1 MLKKISPRTTLFSL
15 GLALLLS
22 GLTACKGT
30 PDKAADNKAGTP
42 AAGTSGTAPASPN
55 AATSPAAPG
64 MARSGTTAPGQ
75 PAGANGLPGQ
85 PLANQPAM
93 PVEKIPAVV
102 ARVNGREIKK
112 AELMEGA
119 QMVQMRL
126 AQVGQPVTAS
136 ADFYHHVLDELIAI
150 TLLQQDAK
158 AQGFTASDQEIQ
170 QMVGA
175 RKQNFPSEEAYK
187 KALTQAGI
195 TEEKLREQARDAI
208 AVQKYVQTK
217 LAPQATVPDQA
228 VQAFYE
234 KNKGQMN
241 VPERLHL
248 RHILVMV
255 DPKATPADREK
266 AKQKA
271 EGLLKRVQGGEDFA
285 KVATEAS
292 EDPSSKSRG
301 GDIGLVAHGQAGP
314 PTFEAAAFALKKPN
328 ELSPIVETSF
338 GYHIIQL
345 VERKEPST
353 VPYEQVKGR
362 ITEMLKQ
369 QQVQKL
375 FQVRA
380 DQLRAKGKVETY
392 I

>member
-22 GLTACKGT
+22 GWTACKGT
-30 PDKAADNKAGTP
+30 PDKAADKAGTP
-42 AAGTSGTAPASPN
+42 AAGTSDTASASPN
-55 AATSPAAPG
+55 ASTPSAPG
-64 MARSGTTAPGQ
+64 MARSGAPAAGQ
-75 PAGANGLPGQ
+75 PGGQPGATGLPGQ
-85 PLANQPAM
+85 PVSNQPVM
-93 PVEKIPAVV
+93 PVEKIPTVV
-102 ARVNGREIKK
+102 ARVNGQEIKK
-112 AELMEGA
+112 AELMDGA

-126 AQVGQPVTAS
+126 AQAGQPVTAS
-136 ADFYHHVLDELIAI
+136 TDFYHHVLDELIAI

-158 AQGFTASDQEIQ
+158 AQGITASDQEVQ
-170 QMVGA
+170 QMVAA
-175 RKQNFPSEEAYK
+175 RKQNFPNEEAYK
-187 KALTQAGI
+187 KALAQAGV
-195 TEEKLREQARDAI
+195 TEAKLREQARDTI

-217 LAPQATVPDQA
+217 LAPQATVSDQA
-228 VQAFYE
+228 AKDFYE
-234 KNKGQMN
+234 KNKGQMQM
-241 VPERLHL
+241 PERLHL
-248 RHILVMV
+248 RHILVLV

-285 KVATEAS
+285 KVAGEAS
-292 EDPSSKSRG
+292 DDPGSKGRG
-301 GDIGLVAHGQAGP
+301 GDIGLIAHGQTVPA
-314 PTFEAAAFALKKPN
+314 FEAAAFALKKPN
-328 ELSPIVETSF
+328 ELSPVVESSY

-345 VERKEPST
+345 LERQVPST
-353 VPYEQVKGR
+353 VPFEQVKGR
-362 ITEMLKQ
+362 IEQMLKQ

>member
-22 GLTACKGT
+22 GWTACKGT
-30 PDKAADNKAGTP
+30 PDKAADKAGTP
-42 AAGTSGTAPASPN
+42 AAGTSDTASASPN
-55 AATSPAAPG
+55 AATPAAPG
-64 MARSGTTAPGQ
+64 MARSGAPASGQ
-75 PAGANGLPGQ
+75 PGATGLPGQ
-85 PLANQPAM
+85 PVSNQPVM

-102 ARVNGREIKK
+102 ARVNGQEIKK
-112 AELMEGA
+112 AELMDGA

-126 AQVGQPVTAS
+126 AQAGQPVTAS
-136 ADFYHHVLDELIAI
+136 TDFYHHVLDELIAI

-158 AQGFTASDQEIQ
+158 AQGITASDQEVQ
-170 QMVGA
+170 QMVAA
-175 RKQNFPSEEAYK
+175 RKQNFPNEEAYK
-187 KALTQAGI
+187 KALAQAGV
-195 TEEKLREQARDAI
+195 TEAKLREQARDTI

-217 LAPQATVPDQA
+217 LAPQATVSDQA
-228 VQAFYE
+228 AKDFYE
-234 KNKGQMN
+234 KNKGQMQM
-241 VPERLHL
+241 PERLHL
-248 RHILVMV
+248 RHIFVLV
-255 DPKATPADREK
+255 DPKAATPADREK

-292 EDPSSKSRG
+292 DDPGSKSRG
-301 GDIGLVAHGQAGP
+301 GDIGLVGHGQTDPA
-314 PTFEAAAFALKKPN
+314 FEAAAFALKKPN
-328 ELSPIVETSF
+328 EMSPVVQSSF
-338 GYHIIQL
+338 GYHILQL
-345 VERKEPST
+345 LERKEPST

-362 ITEMLKQ
+362 IEQMLKQ

-380 DQLRAKGKVETY
+380 DQLRAKGKVEAY

>member
-42 AAGTSGTAPASPN
+42 AASATAPASPN
-55 AATSPAAPG
+55 AATTPAAPG
-64 MARSGTTAPGQ
+64 MARSGTPASGQ
-75 PAGANGLPGQ
+75 PGANGLPGQ
-85 PLANQPAM
+85 PATNQPVM
-93 PVEKIPAVV
+93 PVEKIPAIV
-102 ARVNGREIKK
+102 ARVNGQEIKK
-112 AELMEGA
+112 AELMDGA

-150 TLLQQDAK
+150 ILLQQDAK
-158 AQGFTASDQEIQ
+158 AQGITASEQEVQ
-170 QMVGA
+170 QAVAA
-175 RKQNFPSEEAYK
+175 RKQNFPNEEAYK
-187 KALTQAGI
+187 KALAQAGV
-195 TEEKLREQARDAI
+195 TEAKLREQARDTI

-217 LAPQATVPDQA
+217 LAPQATVSDQA
-228 VQAFYE
+228 TKDFYE
-234 KNKGQMN
+234 KNKAKMQM
-241 VPERLHL
+241 PERLHL
-248 RHILVMV
+248 RHILVLV

-285 KVATEAS
+285 KLATEAS
-292 EDPSSKSRG
+292 EDPGSKSRG
-301 GDIGLVAHGQAGP
+301 GDIGLVGKGQAAP
-314 PTFEAAAFALKKPN
+314 AFEAAAFALKKTN
-328 ELSPIVETSF
+328 ELSQVVEVNY
-338 GYHIIQL
+338 GYEIIQL
-345 VERKEPST
+345 LERMAPST

-362 ITEMLKQ
+362 IEQMLKQ

>member
-22 GLTACKGT
+22 GWTACKGT

-42 AAGTSGTAPASPN
+42 AASATAPASPN
-55 AATSPAAPG
+55 AATPPAAPG
-64 MARSGTTAPGQ
+64 MARSGAPGQ
-75 PAGANGLPGQ
+75 PGAQPGANGLPGQ
-85 PLANQPAM
+85 LANQPAL

-102 ARVNGREIKK
+102 ARVNGKEIRK
-112 AELMEGA
+112 AELMDGA

-158 AQGFTASDQEIQ
+158 AQGITASDQEVQ
-170 QMVGA
+170 QAVAA

-187 KALTQAGI
+187 KALAQAGV
-195 TEEKLREQARDAI
+195 TEEKLREQARDTI

-271 EGLLKRVQGGEDFA
+271 QDLLKRVQGGEDFA

-292 EDPSSKSRG
+292 DDPSSKGRG
-301 GDIGLVAHGQAGP
+301 GDIGLVAKGQAP
-314 PTFEAAAFALKKPN
+314 PPFEAAAFALKKPN
-328 ELSPIVETSF
+328 ELSPIVESSY

-362 ITEMLKQ
+362 IEQMLKQ

>member
-22 GLTACKGT
+22 GWTACKGT

-42 AAGTSGTAPASPN
+42 AAGTSATAPASPN
-55 AATSPAAPG
+55 TATSPAAPG
-64 MARSGTTAPGQ
+64 MARSGTAAPGQ
-75 PAGANGLPGQ
+75 PGATGLPGQ

-102 ARVNGREIKK
+102 AKVNGREIKK
-112 AELMEGA
+112 AELMDGA

-126 AQVGQPVTAS
+126 AQVGQPVNAS

-150 TLLQQDAK
+150 ILLQQDAK
-158 AQGFTASDQEIQ
+158 AQGITASDQEVQ
-170 QMVGA
+170 QMLAA
-175 RKQNFPSEEAYK
+175 RKQNFPNEEAYK
-187 KALTQAGI
+187 KALAQAGI
-195 TEEKLREQARDAI
+195 TEEKLREQARDTI
-208 AVQKYVQTK
+208 SVQKYVQTR
-217 LAPQATVPDQA
+217 LAPQATVSDQA
-228 VQAFYE
+228 VKDFYE

-241 VPERLHL
+241 VPERFHL

-271 EGLLKRVQGGEDFA
+271 QDLLKRVQGGEDFA

-292 EDPSSKSRG
+292 DDPSSKGRG
-301 GDIGLVAHGQAGP
+301 GDIGLVAKGQSP
-314 PTFEAAAFALKKPN
+314 PAFEAAAFALKKPN
-328 ELSPIVETSF
+328 ELSPVVESSF

-345 VERKEPST
+345 LERMPPST

-362 ITEMLKQ
+362 IEQMLKQ

>member
-22 GLTACKGT
+22 GWTACKGT
-30 PDKAADNKAGTP
+30 PDKTADKAGTP
-42 AAGTSGTAPASPN
+42 AAGTSDTAASPN
-55 AATSPAAPG
+55 AATPAAPG
-64 MARSGTTAPGQ
+64 MARSGTAGPGQ
-75 PAGANGLPGQ
+75 LGGQPGATGLPGQ
-85 PLANQPAM
+85 PVSKQPVM

-102 ARVNGREIKK
+102 ARVNGQEIKK
-112 AELMEGA
+112 AELMDGA

-126 AQVGQPVTAS
+126 AQSGQPVTAS
-136 ADFYHHVLDELIAI
+136 TDFYHHVLDELIAI
-150 TLLQQDAK
+150 ILLQQDAK
-158 AQGFTASDQEIQ
+158 AQGITASDQEVQ
-170 QMVGA
+170 QMVAA
-175 RKQNFPSEEAYK
+175 RKQNFPNEEAYK
-187 KALTQAGI
+187 KALAQAGV
-195 TEEKLREQARDAI
+195 TEAKLREQARDTI

-217 LAPQATVPDQA
+217 LAPQATVSDQA
-228 VQAFYE
+228 AKDFYE
-234 KNKGQMN
+234 KNKGQMQ

-248 RHILVMV
+248 RHIFVLI

-292 EDPSSKSRG
+292 DDPGSKSRG
-301 GDIGLVAHGQAGP
+301 GDIGLVGKGQAP
-314 PTFEAAAFALKKPN
+314 PAFEAAAFALKKPN
-328 ELSPIVETSF
+328 DMSPVVESSL

-345 VERKEPST
+345 LERKEPST

-362 ITEMLKQ
+362 IEQMLKQ

>member
-22 GLTACKGT
+22 GWTACKGT

-42 AAGTSGTAPASPN
+42 AASATAPATPN

-64 MARSGTTAPGQ
+64 MARSGTPASGQ
-75 PAGANGLPGQ
+75 TGVTGQ
-85 PLANQPAM
+85 PLAKQPAM

-102 ARVNGREIKK
+102 ARVNGREVKK
-112 AELMEGA
+112 AELMDGA

-126 AQVGQPVTAS
+126 AQVGQPVNAS

-150 TLLQQDAK
+150 ILLQQDAK
-158 AQGFTASDQEIQ
+158 AQGITASDQEVQ
-170 QMVGA
+170 QMLAA
-175 RKQNFPSEEAYK
+175 RKQNFPNEEAYK
-187 KALTQAGI
+187 KALAQAGI
-195 TEEKLREQARDAI
+195 TEEKLREQARDTI

-217 LAPQATVPDQA
+217 LAPQATVPDQT
-228 VQAFYE
+228 VKDFYE

-271 EGLLKRVQGGEDFA
+271 QDLLKRVQGGEDFA

-292 EDPSSKSRG
+292 DDPSSKGRG
-301 GDIGLVAHGQAGP
+301 GDIGLVAKGQSP
-314 PTFEAAAFALKKPN
+314 PAFEAAAFALKKPN
-328 ELSPIVETSF
+328 ELSPVVESTF

-345 VERKEPST
+345 LERKEPST
-353 VPYEQVKGR
+353 VPFEQVKGR
-362 ITEMLKQ
+362 IVEMLKQ

>member
-22 GLTACKGT
+22 GWTACKGT

-42 AAGTSGTAPASPN
+42 AAGTSDMASASPN

-64 MARSGTTAPGQ
+64 MARGGTTAPGQ
-75 PAGANGLPGQ
+75 PGGQ
-85 PLANQPAM
+85 PGATGQLANQPVM

-102 ARVNGREIKK
+102 ARVNGQEIKK
-112 AELMEGA
+112 AELMDGA

-126 AQVGQPVTAS
+126 AQAGQPVTAS

-150 TLLQQDAK
+150 ILLQQDAK
-158 AQGFTASDQEIQ
+158 AQGITASDQEVQ
-170 QMVGA
+170 QMVAA
-175 RKQNFPSEEAYK
+175 RKQSFPNEEAYK
-187 KALTQAGI
+187 KALVQAGV
-195 TEEKLREQARDAI
+195 TEAKLREQARDTI

-217 LAPQATVPDQA
+217 IAPQATVSDQA
-228 VQAFYE
+228 AKDFYE
-234 KNKGQMN
+234 KNNAKMQM
-241 VPERLHL
+241 PERLHL
-248 RHILVMV
+248 RHILVLV

-285 KVATEAS
+285 KVAAEAS
-292 EDPSSKSRG
+292 DDPGSKSRG
-301 GDIGLVAHGQAGP
+301 GDIGLVGRGQGG

-328 ELSPIVETSF
+328 ELSPVVESSYGYQIV
-338 GYHIIQL
+338 QL
-345 VERKEPST
+345 LERMAPST
-353 VPYEQVKGR
+353 VPFEQVKGR
-362 ITEMLKQ
+362 IEQMIQQ